1 MHAFWQ
7 AEGHKY
13 CSAAIRARATFRNGQ
28 CWRVLLLRGIDIFRE
43 KKLDGLGRWTVDRY
57 AFAGKFRRDLDL
69 WPFDLKI

>member
-43 KKLDGLGRWTVDRY
+43 KKLDGLGR
-57 AFAGKFRRDLDL
+57 
-69 WPFDLKI
+69 